1 MNMQT
6 PVKEYDTKIKTLEKE
21 NFDLRLR
28 IFLLEE
34 RLGFVHN
41 KDTLV
46 SDKDIET
53 ELQVTS

>member
-6 PVKEYDTKIKTLEKE
+6 PVKEYDTKIKNLEKE

-34 RLGFVHN
+34 RLGFSHN

>member
-6 PVKEYDTKIKTLEKE
+6 PVKEYDTKIKNLEKE

-34 RLGFVHN
+34 RLGFAHN